1 MRGQKIQAETSASA
15 SHSLEETQDKG
26 HFLLRLPQLSSQNR
40 KAKKPFVHHLS
51 GQATARNI
59 IHITTLVSRNVME
72 IRRKATI
79 LFLAT
84 HVSSADASASLYNPV
99 YCYALDVFLLL
110 YSIIFTALFFREKF
124 TKTRPDASDAAAPA
138 VPARNPNEPVYTD
151 LDLPQIGSD
160 YQQLDRPIRRR
171 EEETQ
176 YQELRG
182 QSNDEYQKINTKARK
197 PKSKSNEARTGR
209 RREGAENME
218 MYALPQ

>member
-1 MRGQKIQAETSASA
+1 
-15 SHSLEETQDKG
+15 
-26 HFLLRLPQLSSQNR
+26 
-40 KAKKPFVHHLS
+40 
-51 GQATARNI
+51 
-59 IHITTLVSRNVME
+59 ME

-84 HVSSADASASLYNPV
+84 RVSGADASSFLYNPV

-110 YSIIFTALFFREKF
+110 YSILFTALFFREKF
-124 TKTRPDASDAAAPA
+124 TRPVASDPAAPA

-151 LDLPQIGSD
+151 LDLPQVGSD
-160 YQQLDRPIRRR
+160 YHQLDRPIRRR

-182 QSNDEYQKINTKARK
+182 QSNDEYQRINTKELRGQSNDEYQRINTKPRK
-197 PKSKSNEARTGR
+197 PKNKSNEARTGR